1 MAYTKAE
8 LKHDLAAMGLTGNRF
23 IKRSRAACRLPG
35 FAFLTF
41 IQQKRMRYSRGV
53 QCLISRKVLIK

>member
-8 LKHDLAAMGLTGNRF
+8 LKRDLAAMGLAGNRF
-23 IKRSRAACRLPG
+23 IKQSRAARRLPG
-35 FAFLTF
+35 FAFLPF